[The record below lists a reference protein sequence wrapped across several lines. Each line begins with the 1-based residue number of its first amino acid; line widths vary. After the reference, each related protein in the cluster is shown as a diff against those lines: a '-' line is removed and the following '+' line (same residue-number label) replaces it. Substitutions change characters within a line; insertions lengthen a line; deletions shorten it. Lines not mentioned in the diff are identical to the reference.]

1 MENFEFNKNT
11 ICKYTEKELREA
23 SLLIAKE
30 LEERTY
36 KKKEKLTDAFKR
48 AWDDLEKEGIEIWF
62 SGNEYT
68 AEEDFRLKLD
78 EVYFD

>member
-36 KKKEKLTDAFKR
+36 KKKEKLTDAFNL
-48 AWDDLEKEGIEIWF
+48 WTGIGLEPLVTGMGQKGA
-62 SGNEYT
+62 S
-68 AEEDFRLKLD
+68 
-78 EVYFD
+78 VYFWD